1 MLEEGQ
7 TKDLISQ
14 DYEIN
19 ENETD
24 NGMILDK
31 YPFQNK

>member
-7 TKDLISQ
+7 TKELVSQ

-24 NGMILDK
+24 NGMI
-31 YPFQNK
+31 